1 MEEGKGIDLYA
12 ENLTSIEKK
21 LFLFSSFF
29 FSFVFFRIRLF
40 EERKFD
46 DLFFTKE
53 FSFFISYV
61 LDSLDETRFER
72 ISIRTL
78 LKIQNRKVFF
88 TFFRSVAL
96 KKRKSNIILHNLP
109 FSLRSYVERG
119 TKSNGSP
126 FLLLRFKIDRKI
138 FVHLSL
144 ILQDNGY

>member
-1 MEEGKGIDLYA
+1 MIFSLRR
-12 ENLTSIEKK
+12 NF
-21 LFLFSSFF
+21 LFLFLMFF
-29 FSFVFFRIRLF
+29 L
-40 EERKFD
+40 
-46 DLFFTKE
+46 
-53 FSFFISYV
+53 V

-88 TFFRSVAL
+88 IFFRSVAL

-109 FSLRSYVERG
+109 FSLRSYVECE

>member
-61 LDSLDETRFER
+61 LDSLNETRFER

-96 KKRKSNIILHNLP
+96 KKRKSNN
-109 FSLRSYVERG
+109 SS
-119 TKSNGSP
+119 
-126 FLLLRFKIDRKI
+126 
-138 FVHLSL
+138 
-144 ILQDNGY
+144 